1 MHFKIPKNMIKKI
14 KLYGLSL
21 AVILSL
27 NLSCTAI
34 QNSNK
39 TQRGAGIG
47 VAAGALVGGLIGGNI
62 GGALI
67 GAAIGGA
74 AGGIIGRQM
83 DKQADKIEAAVPGA
97 EVKRVGEGIQ
107 IIFDDKSGVNF
118 AFDSAELTADAK
130 KNLNAVAEVF
140 LEFPDTE
147 LMIEGHTD
155 SVGDDN
161 YNMKL
166 SKRRADAVASYLK
179 AQGVAGNRFKVE
191 AFGETRPRF
200 ENDTKEGQ
208 AKNRRVEIGVAANEE
223 MIQDAKAQAE

>member
-1 MHFKIPKNMIKKI
+1 MLKNLKI
-14 KLYGLSL
+14 YGLSL

-27 NLSCTAI
+27 NMGCTAI

-67 GAAIGGA
+67 GAAVGGA
-74 AGGIIGRQM
+74 AGALIGNHM
-83 DKQADKIEAAVPGA
+83 DKQADKIQEAVPGA

-118 AFDSAELTADAK
+118 AFDSADLTSEAK
-130 KNLNAVAEVF
+130 KNLDAVAEVF
-140 LEFPDTE
+140 IEFPDTE

-155 SVGDDN
+155 SVGDDT

-166 SKRRADAVASYLK
+166 SKRRADAVVAYLK
-179 AQGVAGNRFKVE
+179 SRGVAGNRFKVE

-208 AKNRRVEIGVAANEE
+208 AKNRRVEIGVAANEQ
-223 MIQDAKAQAE
+223 MIEDAKAQSE

>member
-1 MHFKIPKNMIKKI
+1 MIKKLKI
-14 KLYGLSL
+14 YGLSL

-83 DKQADKIEAAVPGA
+83 DKQADKIEEAVPGA

-118 AFDSAELTADAK
+118 AFDSADLTADAK
-130 KNLNAVAEVF
+130 KNLDAVAEIF
-140 LEFPDTE
+140 IEFPDTE

-155 SVGDDN
+155 SVGNDD

-166 SKRRADAVASYLK
+166 SKRRADSVVAYLK
-179 AQGVAGNRFKVE
+179 SKGVAGNRFKVE

-200 ENDTKEGQ
+200 ENETKEGQ
-208 AKNRRVEIGVAANEE
+208 AKNRRVEIGVAANQQ
-223 MIQDAKAQAE
+223 MIEDAKAQSE

>member
-1 MHFKIPKNMIKKI
+1 MLKRI

-74 AGGIIGRQM
+74 AGGIIGNQM
-83 DKQADKIEAAVPGA
+83 DKQADKIEEAVPGA

-118 AFDSAELTADAK
+118 AFDSADLTADAK
-130 KNLNAVAEVF
+130 KNLNAVAEIF

-166 SKRRADAVASYLK
+166 SKRRADSVVSYLK
-179 AQGVAGNRFKVE
+179 AKGVAGNRFKVE

-200 ENDTKEGQ
+200 ENETKEGQ
-208 AKNRRVEIGVAANEE
+208 AKNRRVEIGVAANEQ
-223 MIQDAKAQAE
+223 MIQDAKAQAQ

>member
-1 MHFKIPKNMIKKI
+1 MIKKI
-14 KLYGLSL
+14 KIYGLSL

-47 VAAGALVGGLIGGNI
+47 VAAGALVGGLIGGDI

-74 AGGIIGRQM
+74 AGGIIGNQM
-83 DKQADKIEAAVPGA
+83 DKQADKIEEAVPGA

-118 AFDSAELTADAK
+118 AFDSSELTAEAK
-130 KNLNAVAEVF
+130 KNLDAVAEIF
-140 LEFPDTE
+140 NEFPDTD

-155 SVGDDN
+155 SVGNDD

-166 SKRRADAVASYLK
+166 SKRRAEAVVAYIKSK
-179 AQGVAGNRFKVE
+179 GVAANRFEVK

-200 ENDTKEGQ
+200 DNATKEGQ
-208 AKNRRVEIGVAANEE
+208 SKNRRVEIGVAANEK
-223 MIQDAKAQAE
+223 MIEDAKATAN

>member
-1 MHFKIPKNMIKKI
+1 MIKKLKI
-14 KLYGLSL
+14 YGLSL

-83 DKQADKIEAAVPGA
+83 DKQADKIEEAVPGA

-118 AFDSAELTADAK
+118 AFDSADLTADAK
-130 KNLNAVAEVF
+130 KNLDAVAEIF
-140 LEFPDTE
+140 IEFPDTE

-155 SVGDDN
+155 SVGNDD

-166 SKRRADAVASYLK
+166 SKRRADSVVAYLK
-179 AQGVAGNRFKVE
+179 SKGVAGNRFKVE

-200 ENDTKEGQ
+200 ENETKEGQ
-208 AKNRRVEIGVAANEE
+208 AKNRRVEIGVAANQQ
-223 MIQDAKAQAE
+223 MIEDAKAQSQ

>member
-1 MHFKIPKNMIKKI
+1 MIKKI
-14 KLYGLSL
+14 KIYGLSL
-21 AVILSL
+21 SVIIFL
-27 NLSCTAI
+27 NFGCTAI

-67 GAAIGGA
+67 GAAVGGA
-74 AGGIIGRQM
+74 AGAVIGNQM
-83 DKQADKIEAAVPGA
+83 DKQADKIEEAVPGA

-118 AFDSAELTADAK
+118 AFDSAELTPEAK
-130 KNLNAVAEVF
+130 KNLDAVAEIF
-140 LEFPDTE
+140 NEFPDTD

-155 SVGDDN
+155 SVGDEN
-161 YNMKL
+161 YNLKL
-166 SKRRADAVASYLK
+166 SKRRAESVVAYIKSK
-179 AQGVAGNRFKVE
+179 GVAGSRFKVE

-200 ENDTKEGQ
+200 DNATKEGQ
-208 AKNRRVEIGVAANEE
+208 SKNRRVEIGVAANEK
-223 MIQDAKAQAE
+223 MIQDARATTN